1 MTYQSRTR
9 RLESIMKSCKYSNAP
24 IHIKDICDENFFQ
37 ILLRTAF
44 TAKHLLRVSIFRM
57 LPEDR
62 EPYFGSI
69 APVSDPVDSDDSES
83 DMSDAD

>member
-9 RLESIMKSCKYSNAP
+9 RLESTMKSCKYSN
-24 IHIKDICDENFFQ
+24 ICDENFFQ

-44 TAKHLLRVSIFRM
+44 TAKHLLQVSIFRM